1 MSQVTCDQLFGTPIW
16 HIESELPEGAV
27 DWALSIE
34 KNVENQN
41 GKRSGRL
48 GYQSPRLSTM
58 HTARGALQ
66 YPMTNWDEFPYFE
79 HIKKQLDFLP
89 QFKFNNYWVNVNR
102 KNSYNVKHT
111 HPCVDLS
118 VVWYLTDSM
127 GLMVIEHPMVHTR
140 THLYE
145 KIGHEVR
152 VVDYL
157 RCYMNI
163 TSKKP
168 TVIFRGEK
176 LENYDAVISRIG
188 ASYTFLAK

>member
-16 HIESELPEGAV
+16 HIESELPEGAI

-48 GYQSPRLSTM
+48 GYQSPHLSTM

-66 YPMTNWDEFPYFE
+66 HPMTNWDEFPYFD
-79 HIKKQLDFLP
+79 HVKKELDFLP

-102 KNSYNVKHT
+102 KNAYNVKHT

-145 KIGHEVR
+145 KIGYGVNFS
-152 VVDYL
+152 
-157 RCYMNI
+157 MNI
-163 TSKKP
+163 PAGHLIVFPSDLP
-168 TVIFRGEK
+168 HYVEPHDLDDPRITVA
-176 LENYDAVISRIG
+176 LNLNVI
-188 ASYTFLAK
+188 